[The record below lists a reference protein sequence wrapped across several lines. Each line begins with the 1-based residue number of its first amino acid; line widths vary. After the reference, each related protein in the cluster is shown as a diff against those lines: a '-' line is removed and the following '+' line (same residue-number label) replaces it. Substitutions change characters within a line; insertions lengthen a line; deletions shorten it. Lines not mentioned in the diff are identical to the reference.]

1 MHKLRR
7 FAQETHQISWLT
19 TPALTMVV
27 LLIAAAS
34 PIKASSQ
41 TSSNPTFTFPMAAI
55 IEGQSARLNVVN
67 RTGSPGDL
75 PPDVC
80 DVELQFLDRKGVV
93 RAESTIKGLAPGH
106 AAYLDLSATD
116 LRDQPGRRH
125 ELRAFVR
132 VSEVSGLLPP
142 DVCEP
147 SLGSLFGI
155 DRRNEVLRLAAG
167 A

>member
-1 MHKLRR
+1 MKSAGPHGPTGAVLG
-7 FAQETHQISWLT
+7 
-19 TPALTMVV
+19 ALAF
-27 LLIAAAS
+27 LIAAIS
-34 PIKASSQ
+34 PNVAYSQ

-116 LRDQPGRRH
+116 LRDQAGRRH

-132 VSEVSGLLPP
+132 VSAVSGLLPP
-142 DVCEP
+142 DVCKP
-147 SLGSLFGI
+147 SLEVYAESTGETKFYGWPPEP
-155 DRRNEVLRLAAG
+155 DRPALK
-167 A
+167 